1 MYCDNCFRACG
12 IVSCYSNI
20 YVGKTDYASENL
32 LVVIENISTGRRVS
46 EQVTTDGDGVVLLT
60 SGTFRK
66 FLTGSS
72 TYKIRIFRNGV
83 NIDLK
88 MYLTSTTF
96 DTTDYNC
103 ITFDTYTLRESD
115 GNMYVMPTQYLFK
128 SQ

>member
-1 MYCDNCFRACG
+1 
-12 IVSCYSNI
+12 
-20 YVGKTDYASENL
+20 
-32 LVVIENISTGRRVS
+32 VIENISTGRRVS

-72 TYKIRIFRNGV
+72 TYKVRVFRNGV
-83 NIDLK
+83 NIDLN
-88 MYLTSTTF
+88 MYLTTTTF

-103 ITFDTYTLRESD
+103 ITFDTYTLREAD
-115 GNMYVMPTQYLFK
+115 GDMYVMPTQYLFK